1 MAGTTATSRDRAA
14 GGVPDS
20 AGTVPAANAEGPPDM
35 HLDGDEPVTG
45 TVEDRLR
52 LAVAY
57 DVTSSSPLELTE
69 ALGDRWDI
77 VWVVDTSD
85 PALGSWIRV
94 LPRLGHVVDRGGR
107 PAAAVAADLADEAVD
122 GVIAFT
128 DSQLHLAAELAARL
142 GLEGNPPEVVEA
154 LIDKGTQRR
163 TLAAAGV
170 PGPRFAVVAP
180 GARPAEV
187 ARLVDGVTF
196 PVVVKPLR
204 GSGSR
209 DTVLAPDTE
218 AVLHH
223 VAVHG
228 HGPEGGWIVEEW
240 LGELDTAVGGRFGAY
255 VSVEA
260 VAQQGEIVPL
270 AVTGKFRLADPFRE
284 TGNFLPHL
292 LDPVTADA
300 VVEMALRA
308 ARALR
313 VRTGALHIEVK
324 LTPDGPRIL
333 ELNGRVGGGSID
345 ALFAMVHGPT
355 LTELAA
361 TVAAGR
367 SVDPGTLDSR
377 LAPDSFAYAHFT
389 QAPTDAVAL
398 EGIAGLDT
406 VGGLDGVVA
415 TTVNR
420 TVGDP
425 LDWRVGSQG
434 YVVAVRGLAADR
446 DELGR
451 VPAQV
456 GEALDI
462 TYARA
467 KVPARPA

>member
-1 MAGTTATSRDRAA
+1 
-14 GGVPDS
+14 
-20 AGTVPAANAEGPPDM
+20 M
-35 HLDGDEPVTG
+35 HVDGDEPMIGEIDGGGPGPTD
-45 TVEDRLR
+45 DRLR

-57 DVTSSSPLELTE
+57 DVTSSSPLELTD

-85 PALGSWIRV
+85 RSLGSWIRL

-107 PAAAVAADLADEAVD
+107 PVAEVAADLAGEAVD

-128 DSQLHLAAELAARL
+128 DSQLHLAADLAARL

-180 GARPAEV
+180 GTPPAEV
-187 ARLVDGVTF
+187 ARLVDGVTY

-204 GSGSR
+204 GTGSQ
-209 DTVLAPDTE
+209 DTILAPDAK

-223 VAVHG
+223 IAVDG
-228 HGPEGGWIVEEW
+228 IGSDGGWIVEEW
-240 LGELDTAVGGRFGAY
+240 LGELDSAVGGRFGAY

-260 VAQQGEIVPL
+260 VAQRGEVVPL

-300 VVEMALRA
+300 VVEMAVRA
-308 ARALR
+308 ARAME
-313 VRTGALHIEVK
+313 VRSGALHIEVK

-345 ALFAMVHGPT
+345 ALFAMAHGLT

-361 TVAAGR
+361 TVASGR
-367 SVDPGTLDSR
+367 SVDPATLDSR

-389 QAPTDAVAL
+389 QAPIDAVAL

-434 YVVAVRGLAADR
+434 YVVSVRGLAADR

-456 GEALDI
+456 DEALDI